1 MFAVTHDT
9 TSVHEERPLQHPRS
23 VGRSVGALVGT
34 IRGVAAAA
42 TLVYAVCLLAGI
54 GDDWNTDGTSHWI
67 NSGLLG
73 CAAFLCLAR
82 SVLVR
87 AQRSAWFMGGMAL
100 STWTAG
106 EVLFG
111 LGHSGTAFST
121 PNVLS
126 LGFYPLACVAL
137 GLLLRAQLKTFFT
150 TLWLDGL
157 AGALSASAL
166 VAAFVFPPVLA
177 NTQGS
182 TLDILGSISYPLA
195 DLLIVA
201 FVLFALAMTGWR
213 PSAAL
218 GGAAAAFVAIAITDA
233 FSLWSAATSNAPR
246 NELDWL
252 WPAAAL
258 ALAEVGWRAAPVQAR
273 VSGTSLRLLM
283 FPVVVSLTA
292 LGLLLSGL
300 LQELHMAGYELATS
314 SLFLIVVRLA
324 LTVLENLQIADASK
338 REALTDALTGL
349 GNRRRLMV
357 DVETALE
364 RETPTVL
371 VLYDLDGFK
380 GYNDTFGHPAGDA
393 LLTRLGRALAEAVE
407 GCGTA
412 YRPGGD
418 EFCTLLSSEDGELDE
433 RLADTIEALSERGRG
448 FAVTPSYGSVVIPDE
463 ARDVTLALQLADKRL
478 YEQKGDRRKSRD
490 GAQVRDVLMQAL
502 RERRPDLDEH
512 IGGVASL
519 AHAVARRFSLT
530 TEQVDE
536 VTKAAELHDIGKMAV
551 PDAILEK
558 PASLDDRERAMIK
571 QHTVVG
577 ERILAVA
584 PALRKI
590 GKLVRYSHERWD
602 GTGYP
607 DRLRGEEIP
616 LGARIIAV
624 CDAFDAMTT
633 DRPYQPAVPLEEALN
648 ELRRCAGTQ
657 FDPDVVTVF
666 CEEAE
671 SVLRDVR
678 ASAPLQDPVE
688 SPADD
693 LAELV
698 LRVPEEE
705 LDAAAREP
713 DERL

>member
-1 MFAVTHDT
+1 MTDPVTTRGNVARKIGLPIAV
-9 TSVHEERPLQHPRS
+9 
-23 VGRSVGALVGT
+23 
-34 IRGVAAAA
+34 IRGIAAGA
-42 TLVYAVCLLAGI
+42 TLVYAACLLTGV
-54 GDDWNTDGTSHWI
+54 GDGWSEQGVTHWA
-67 NSGLLG
+67 NSALLG
-73 CAAFLCLAR
+73 IAGALCVLRAVLLSGQRLAW
-82 SVLVR
+82 LVT
-87 AQRSAWFMGGMAL
+87 GGAL
-100 STWTAG
+100 LSWAAG
-106 EVLFG
+106 ETLFA
-111 LGHSGTAFST
+111 LGQSGGAFST
-121 PNVLS
+121 ANILS
-126 LGFYPLACVAL
+126 LSFYPLACVAMAL
-137 GLLLRAQLKTFFT
+137 MLRAQLQAFFT

-182 TLDILGSISYPLA
+182 TLEILGSISYPLA

-213 PSAAL
+213 PSGVL
-218 GGAAAAFVAIAITDA
+218 GGAAAAFVVIAITDA
-233 FSLWSAATSNAPR
+233 FSLWAAATSNTAR
-246 NELDWL
+246 SELDWL

-258 ALAEVGWRAAPVQAR
+258 GLAEVAWRVAPATPKI
-273 VSGTSLRLLM
+273 SSTSLRLLM

-292 LGLLLSGL
+292 LALLLSGL
-300 LQELHMAGYELATS
+300 VQELHMAGYELAVS

-324 LTVLENLQIADASK
+324 LTVLENLEIADASK

-349 GNRRRLMV
+349 GNRRRLMR
-357 DVETALE
+357 DVEAALE
-364 RETPTVL
+364 REGTTLL

-393 LLTRLGRALAEAVE
+393 LLARLGRALAESVK
-407 GCGTA
+407 GHGTA

-418 EFCTLLSSEDGELDE
+418 EFCTLLAIDSRRLPGIIGETV
-433 RLADTIEALSERGRG
+433 AALSERGRG
-448 FAVTPSYGSVVIPDE
+448 FSVTPSYGSVVVPDE

-478 YEQKGDRRKSRD
+478 YEQKGDRRRARD

-519 AHAVARRFSLT
+519 AHAVALRFDLN

-551 PDAILEK
+551 PDAVLEK
-558 PASLDDRERAMIK
+558 PASLDDREREMIR

-577 ERILAVA
+577 ERILSVA

-607 DRLRGEEIP
+607 DKLSGEEIP

-633 DRPYQPAVPLEEALN
+633 DRPYQPAVSLDEALG

-657 FDPDVVTVF
+657 FDPTVVEVF

-671 SVLRDVR
+671 AVLRDV
-678 ASAPLQDPVE
+678 DPDHLLE
-688 SPADD
+688 RSDSGLD
-693 LAELV
+693 ELV
-698 LRVPEEE
+698 LHV
-705 LDAAAREP
+705 P
-713 DERL
+713 DEAADPAPYEPLADEPAS

>member
-1 MFAVTHDT
+1 MTDAATSISAAEAPAVPAR
-9 TSVHEERPLQHPRS
+9 SIPRPAARAI
-23 VGRSVGALVGT
+23 GAVRALAAGLV
-34 IRGVAAAA
+34 VSYAAA
-42 TLVYAVCLLAGI
+42 LLTGI
-54 GDDWNTDGTSHWI
+54 ADGWAERGITHWI
-67 NSGLLG
+67 NAALLG
-73 CAAFLCLAR
+73 AAAFVCL
-82 SVLVR
+82 S
-87 AQRSAWFMGGMAL
+87 RSALVSGQRAAWFVAGAAL
-100 STWTAG
+100 SSWAAG
-106 EVLFG
+106 ETLFG
-111 LGHSGTAFST
+111 LGHSGAAFST
-121 PNVLS
+121 ANILS
-126 LGFYPLACVAL
+126 LAFYPLASLSLA
-137 GLLLRAQLKTFFT
+137 LLLRAQLHAFFT

-177 NTQGS
+177 NTHGT
-182 TLDILGSISYPLA
+182 TLEILGSISYPLA
-195 DLLIVA
+195 DLLLVA

-213 PSAAL
+213 PSAVL
-218 GGAAAAFVAIAITDA
+218 GGACMAFVVIAITDA
-233 FSLWSAATSNAPR
+233 FSLWAAATSNSPR

-258 ALAEVGWRAAPVQAR
+258 GLAEVGWRARPATKR
-273 VSGTSLRLLM
+273 ISGTSLRLLM

-292 LGLLLSGL
+292 LALLLSGL
-300 LQELHMAGYELATS
+300 LQELHMAGYELAVS

-349 GNRRRLMV
+349 GNRRRLMQ
-357 DVETALE
+357 DVEAALE
-364 RETPTVL
+364 REGTTLL

-393 LLTRLGRALAEAVE
+393 LLARLGGALATAVAD
-407 GCGTA
+407 CGTA

-418 EFCTLLSSEDGELDE
+418 EFCALLTIDSAQLGEKV
-433 RLADTIEALSERGRG
+433 ADTVAALSERGRG

-478 YEQKGDRRKSRD
+478 YEQKGDRRKARD

-519 AHAVARRFSLT
+519 ANAVARRFSLNA
-530 TEQVDE
+530 EQVDE

-558 PASLDDRERAMIK
+558 PASLDDAEREMIR

-602 GTGYP
+602 GSGYP
-607 DRLRGEEIP
+607 DGLAGEEIP

-633 DRPYQPAVPLEEALN
+633 DRPYQPAVPLDEALA

-657 FDPDVVTVF
+657 FDPDVVQIF

-671 SVLRDVR
+671 TVLEG
-678 ASAPLQDPVE
+678 SILFDPIE
-688 SPADD
+688 SDAADLELD
-693 LAELV
+693 SLV

-705 LDAAAREP
+705 PAPADG
-713 DERL
+713 D

>member
-1 MFAVTHDT
+1 MPPNDADASRTSAVKQPRRT
-9 TSVHEERPLQHPRS
+9 HPRELAPAVRLAFGYVRGLAAVATLAYAACLLLGLGDGWLDEGNGHWVNAGLLS
-23 VGRSVGALVGT
+23 IAALLCVARAALVGGQ
-34 IRGVAAAA
+34 RVAWLVGGVS
-42 TLVYAVCLLAGI
+42 V
-54 GDDWNTDGTSHWI
+54 
-67 NSGLLG
+67 G
-73 CAAFLCLAR
+73 CWA
-82 SVLVR
+82 
-87 AQRSAWFMGGMAL
+87 
-100 STWTAG
+100 AG
-106 EVLFG
+106 ETLFAMG
-111 LGHSGTAFST
+111 ASGSAFST

-126 LGFYPLACVAL
+126 LAFYPLACVAM
-137 GLLLRAQLKTFFT
+137 GLMLRATLSTFFT

-177 NTQGS
+177 NTRGT
-182 TLDILGSISYPLA
+182 TLEILGTISYPLM
-195 DLLIVA
+195 DLMLVA
-201 FVLFALAMTGWR
+201 FVLFAIAMTGWR
-213 PSAAL
+213 PGRVL
-218 GGAAAAFVAIAITDA
+218 GWAAAVFVVIAVTDG
-233 FSLWSAATSNAPR
+233 FSLWSAATSNSER
-246 NELDWL
+246 NELNWL

-258 ALAEVGWRAAPVQAR
+258 GLAEIAWRTGAIAPR

-300 LQELHMAGYELATS
+300 VQELHMAGYELAVS

-349 GNRRRLMV
+349 GNRRCLMV
-357 DVETALE
+357 DVEETLARGDDTAI
-364 RETPTVL
+364 L

-393 LLTRLGRALAEAVE
+393 LLARLGHGLAEAVTD
-407 GCGTA
+407 CGTA

-418 EFCTLLSSEDGELDE
+418 EFCALLRVDSAELGGKI
-433 RLADTIEALSERGRG
+433 ADTVGALSERGRG
-448 FAVTPSYGSVVIPDE
+448 FWVKPSYGSVVIPDE

-478 YEQKGDRRKSRD
+478 YEQKGDRRKARD

-519 AHAVARRFSLT
+519 AHAVAGRFDLT

-551 PDAILEK
+551 PDAVLEK
-558 PASLDDRERAMIK
+558 PAALDDAEREMIK

-577 ERILAVA
+577 ERILSVA
-584 PALRKI
+584 PALRTI

-602 GTGYP
+602 GSGYP
-607 DRLRGEEIP
+607 DQLAGDEIP

-633 DRPYQPAVPLEEALN
+633 DRPYQPAVPLDEALA

-657 FDPDVVTVF
+657 FDPYVVEVF

-671 SVLRDVR
+671 AVLRHVEQEEL
-678 ASAPLQDPVE
+678 AAADP
-688 SPADD
+688 
-693 LAELV
+693 ELDAMV
-698 LRVPEEE
+698 LRVPAEE
-705 LDAAAREP
+705 LEQAPA
-713 DERL
+713 ERD

>member
-1 MFAVTHDT
+1 MTNPA
-9 TSVHEERPLQHPRS
+9 SNPRPHPRD
-23 VGRSVGALVGT
+23 VARPITMTLGA
-34 IRGVAAAA
+34 IRGLAAGVVLIYA
-42 TLVYAVCLLAGI
+42 TCLLTGI
-54 GDDWNTDGTSHWI
+54 GDDWSARGITHAI
-67 NSGLLG
+67 NGGLLAV
-73 CAAFLCLAR
+73 AAFLCLAR
-82 SVLVR
+82 AALVG
-87 AQRSAWFMGGMAL
+87 AQRAAWLVAACALGSWAGGEALFSMGETG
-100 STWTAG
+100 G
-106 EVLFG
+106 
-111 LGHSGTAFST
+111 AFST
-121 PNVLS
+121 PNILS
-126 LGFYPLACVAL
+126 LAFYPLACLAL
-137 GLLLRAQLKTFFT
+137 ALLLRAQLESFFT

-177 NTQGS
+177 NTSGP
-182 TLDILGSISYPLA
+182 TLEILASISYPLA
-195 DLLIVA
+195 DLLLVA

-213 PSAAL
+213 PSSTL
-218 GGAAAAFVAIAITDA
+218 GGASAALVVIAITDA
-233 FSLWSAATSNAPR
+233 FSLWAAATSNSSR

-258 ALAEVGWRAAPVQAR
+258 GLAEVAWRAAPATKR
-273 VSGTSLRLLM
+273 ISSTSLRLLM

-300 LQELHMAGYELATS
+300 VQELHMAGYELATA

-349 GNRRRLMV
+349 GNRRRLMQ
-357 DVETALE
+357 DMEAALE
-364 RETPTVL
+364 SGDTTLL

-393 LLTRLGRALAEAVE
+393 LLARLGRALDEAVV
-407 GCGTA
+407 GSGTA

-418 EFCTLLSSEDGELDE
+418 EFCALLQIDAK
-433 RLADTIEALSERGRG
+433 RLPGKIGDTVAALSERGRG
-448 FAVTPSYGSVVIPDE
+448 FAVTPSYGSVVVPEE

-478 YEQKGDRRKSRD
+478 YEQKGDRRRARD

-519 AHAVARRFSLT
+519 AHAVAQRYDLN

-558 PASLDDRERAMIK
+558 PASLDEREREMIK

-607 DRLRGEEIP
+607 DQLKGEEIP

-633 DRPYQPAVPLEEALN
+633 DRPYQPSVPLDEALD

-657 FDPDVVTVF
+657 FDPNVVEVF
-666 CEEAE
+666 CQEAE
-671 SVLRDVR
+671 AVLRDVQGDEPDMVD
-678 ASAPLQDPVE
+678 AGLD
-688 SPADD
+688 
-693 LAELV
+693 ELV
-698 LRVPEEE
+698 LRVPEEPF
-705 LDAAAREP
+705 DSPVGEP
-713 DERL
+713 ADRLADDPAY